1 MPQPLLTRNTLTRYP
16 FQLLTSD
23 QVGAISTGTGF
34 FYSIDENLF
43 LITNWHIVSGR
54 DPFTKAPL
62 HDVGRFPLTLSGKL
76 ATEMADGESFAFIG
90 RPLELYEDYSPI
102 WLEHPEIGSDCDVIA
117 IPIDSAE
124 KIPPQMHNPVNTHS
138 DTNIPVSPGGVAF
151 VVGFPRGISV
161 GPGLPL
167 MKSGYIAS
175 EPDYDA
181 VIGGEIQNV
190 GGLKGGLRIPA
201 FFLDIQTR
209 PGMSGSPVFASYTG
223 FWDPEDLYGWASSRD
238 GGEMQLTD
246 STNIG
251 TGFEFVGCYSG
262 RVQEKENE
270 AILGLCWREDTIK
283 SICEGGKQ
291 GAHPHVS

>member
-1 MPQPLLTRNTLTRYP
+1 MPQPLSTRNPLNRYP
-16 FQLLTSD
+16 FQLLIND
-23 QVGAISTGTGF
+23 QVGMISSGTGF
-34 FYSIDENLF
+34 FYSLDDKLF
-43 LITNWHIVSGR
+43 LVTNWHNVSGKN
-54 DPFTKAPL
+54 PFTGAPL
-62 HDVGRFPLTLSGKL
+62 HGSGRLPLTLTGKL
-76 ATEMADGESFAFIG
+76 ATVMEDGESFAFVG
-90 RPLELYEDYSPI
+90 RTLELYKDYSPI
-102 WLEHPEIGSDCDVIA
+102 WLEHPELGSGCDVVA
-117 IPIDSAE
+117 IPLDSAE
-124 KIPPQMHNPVNTHS
+124 KIPPGMHKPVNTYS
-138 DTNIPVSPGGVAF
+138 DTKVPVSPGGVAF
-151 VVGFPRGISV
+151 VVGFPKGISV

-181 VIGGEIQNV
+181 AIGGEVGNV

-223 FWDPEDLYGWASSRD
+223 LWDPEDPYGTARPE
-238 GGEMQLTD
+238 GEMRLTG
-246 STNIG
+246 STRIG

-283 SICEGGKQ
+283 SICEGGRQ
-291 GAHPHVS
+291 GAHPHVR